1 MKIRLFYRR
10 SNFARRALCSSVIL
24 IASAML
30 LSGCGKSMSGKYGN
44 DMMQVEFKS
53 SSKAYVSLGVEGLSR
68 TTTEV
73 GYEISGD
80 KITLHNQAGNLIL
93 TVNKDGT
100 LSGAPMEALSGP
112 LKKL

>member
-1 MKIRLFYRR
+1 MKTRSSYRL
-10 SNFARRALCSSVIL
+10 SNFVRSAFCCGALL
-24 IASAML
+24 SAVL

-53 SSKAYVSLGVEGLSR
+53 SSKAYLSMGVEGLSR

-73 GYEISGD
+73 NYEMSGD

-100 LSGAPMEALSGP
+100 LGGSPMEALTGP
-112 LKKL
+112 LKKM